1 MNSRGFYF
9 RQLDL
14 SVGDIVYYVIGD
26 DSTFSIKKTRIMGEK
41 TRTRGRGLG
50 GLKIEYTVYET
61 EDGRLISRSFIR
73 ERDEMGPERVFLTE
87 DEAVQFVIECLHK
100 EINCEKHALRNAQ
113 ERLARAERV
122 LKVYEKYGK
131 SK

>member
-1 MNSRGFYF
+1 MNSREFYSK
-9 RQLDL
+9 QLDL
-14 SVGDIVYYVIGD
+14 SIGDVVYYVIGS
-26 DSTFSIKKTRIMGEK
+26 DSAYSIKKTKVIGKK
-41 TRTRGRGLG
+41 TRTRGLGIRGPKL
-50 GLKIEYTVYET
+50 EYTVYET